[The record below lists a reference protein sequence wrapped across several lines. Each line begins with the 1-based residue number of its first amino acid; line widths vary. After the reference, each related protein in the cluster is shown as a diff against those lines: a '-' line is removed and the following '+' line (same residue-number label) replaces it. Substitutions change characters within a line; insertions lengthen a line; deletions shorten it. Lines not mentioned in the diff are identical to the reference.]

1 MVCSAFRCTR
11 WLARGTWLENQA
23 SDLYVHQARE
33 KGYVARSAFKLLE
46 IDDKYHVLRRVKS
59 DVYRKGEDRSSS
71 FRQLSR
77 SPLPSSLHPR
87 AVLDLGCS
95 PGSWC
100 QVLRERC
107 GEQCF
112 IIAVDILPVKASVRN
127 TIFIQGDITDPHVQ
141 RQVRRQLSYLGKT
154 PSERQAEMHSREED
168 ASVNGASLFSSPSPL
183 LFEAV
188 TSDMCPNRMGGAP
201 DRQRQAA
208 LQEAALRFSLPLLQ
222 SGGHFVAKCLGSRT
236 AQESLWELMSKYF
249 RRICAMKPLSSRQ
262 NSDETF
268 LIGREKL
275 ESLCLG
281 GGPSA
286 ATPSF
291 MSTGDPHASSLLPVL
306 PTPLARGALH
316 NGRARLG
323 YTHRKVGSRFG
334 LDDWP
339 GFSRM
344 KK

>member
-1 MVCSAFRCTR
+1 MESSAFHCTR
-11 WLARGTWLENQA
+11 WLARGSWLENQA

-46 IDDKYHVLRRVKS
+46 IDNKYHVLHRVKS
-59 DVYRKGEDRSSS
+59 DVHKRSGDHASS
-71 FRQLSR
+71 FRPPSR
-77 SPLPSSLHPR
+77 FPLFPTLHPR

-107 GEQCF
+107 GEQCA
-112 IIAVDILPVKASVRN
+112 IIGVDILPVRASVPN
-127 TIFIQGDITDPHVQ
+127 AIFIQGDITDPHVQ
-141 RQVRRQLSYLGKT
+141 RQVRHELSSLGKT
-154 PSERQAEMHSREED
+154 SSERQAEMHSGEEV
-168 ASVNGASLFSSPSPL
+168 ASVKGASLISSSSPV
-183 LFEAV
+183 LFETV
-188 TSDMCPNRMGGAP
+188 TSDMCPNRMGGAA

-208 LQEAALRFSLPLLQ
+208 LQEAALLFSLPLLQ

-236 AQESLWELMSKYF
+236 AQESLWELMAKYF
-249 RRICAMKPLSSRQ
+249 RRISAMKPLSSRQ

-275 ESLCLG
+275 ENLRLG
-281 GGPSA
+281 AGEPAATLSFMNRGGPPA
-286 ATPSF
+286 SF
-291 MSTGDPHASSLLPVL
+291 PLPVC
-306 PTPLARGALH
+306 PTPLACGALH
-316 NGRARLG
+316 NGRARLR
-323 YTHRKVGSRFG
+323 YTHREVGGRFG
-334 LDDWP
+334 LDNWP